1 MFGSYP
7 FGETITLDTVTI
19 KTYKKS
25 GLPYYSRTPDTQ
37 KALSSPSTILVHP
50 VEPVTQPKEIT
61 HYYLVELD
69 SPLHIASKDTITLFL
84 TFPIEIGIYA
94 SSKPSIHPIDT
105 FTLTNPKYTL
115 YGPPEKGIVCKWWKS
130 PLYSNKPSVNP
141 AVEGIMKVIITSES
155 DQWTTLTK
163 IVFNAYHMKLYYS
176 TFAFMNAA
184 VKVDSYTV
192 RTTILE
198 TPLDNTMERATE
210 LYRLRKIPVIEKK
223 EFLMEWV
230 P

>member
-1 MFGSYP
+1 MFGSYS

-19 KTYKKS
+19 KTYTES
-25 GLPYYSRTPDTQ
+25 GLPYYFRTPDTQ
-37 KALSSPSTILVHP
+37 KILSSPSTILVHP

-61 HYYLVELD
+61 HYYQVELET
-69 SPLHIASKDTITLFL
+69 PVHIASKDTITIFL

-94 SSKPSIHPIDT
+94 SLKTSIQHIDT

-130 PLYSNKPSVNP
+130 SLYSNPPSVNP
-141 AVEGIMKVIITSES
+141 AEKGIMKVTITSES
-155 DQWTTLTK
+155 DNWTTLKK

-176 TFAFMNAA
+176 TFAFMNAV
-184 VKVDSYTV
+184 VKVNSNTA
-192 RTTILE
+192 RTSILE
-198 TPLDNTMERATE
+198 NPLDKTMERATE